1 MRTRLLILS
10 IFLCAQRLHAAYVSK
25 SLCGLRQCDHLKNL
39 KLIPIRWKP
48 AGAANACEIPNMV
61 PFGQAMQQG
70 LITVQERGTS
80 SVENVHW
87 LSLYNN
93 SDKNIYV
100 SSGEIVAGGGRTGM
114 VTHDTIV
121 PAKSGRVDLA
131 VMCRGRRAV
140 ERKKTKNC
148 LPADGQYPPA
158 QNA

>member
-1 MRTRLLILS
+1 VDYDSAIT
-10 IFLCAQRLHAAYVSK
+10 Y
-25 SLCGLRQCDHLKNL
+25 KNL
-39 KLIPIRWKP
+39 KLIPIRWNLP
-48 AGAANACEIPNMV
+48 APPTPAKYPIWCHLAR
-61 PFGQAMQQG
+61 AMQQG

-100 SSGEIVAGGGRTGM
+100 SSGEIVAGGRQDRM

-131 VMCRGRRAV
+131 VMCV
-140 ERKKTKNC
+140 EEERWSEKRQKIAYQQMANTHLRKTLDQGKK
-148 LPADGQYPPA
+148 PGA
-158 QNA
+158 